1 MRKEIKL
8 QGINVSQIGRCL
20 SLFMKQKN
28 VSVTELSRFLGISY
42 QAVDKWVKGRGLP
55 DIENLYNLSRYLGV
69 SLDSFLGEEN
79 GTKLDTHSWLNLS
92 EESSW
97 SERRFTQRMMEYQ
110 RKLQPRF

>member
-1 MRKEIKL
+1 MRNEIKL
-8 QGINVSQIGRCL
+8 QGINVREIGRCL
-20 SLFMKQKN
+20 SSFMKQKN

-69 SLDSFLGEEN
+69 SLDSFFGEED
-79 GTKLDTHSWLNLS
+79 GTKLDVHSWLSLS

-97 SERRFTQRMMEYQ
+97 SERRFTQRMMAYQ
-110 RKLQPRF
+110 RTLRHLF